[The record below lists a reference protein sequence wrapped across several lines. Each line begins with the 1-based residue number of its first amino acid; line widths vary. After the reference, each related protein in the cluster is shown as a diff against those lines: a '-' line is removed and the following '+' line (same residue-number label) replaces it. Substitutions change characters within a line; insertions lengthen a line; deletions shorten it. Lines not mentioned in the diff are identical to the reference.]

1 MPLRSGRCVHC
12 RCLFVLNPR
21 LKDQRY
27 CGRIECQRARK
38 RHWQRTKM
46 AADADYQ
53 LNLRLRIRSCHRI
66 IVHEAFLAGA
76 S

>member
-1 MPLRSGRCVHC
+1 
-12 RCLFVLNPR
+12 
-21 LKDQRY
+21 
-27 CGRIECQRARK
+27 
-38 RHWQRTKM
+38 M